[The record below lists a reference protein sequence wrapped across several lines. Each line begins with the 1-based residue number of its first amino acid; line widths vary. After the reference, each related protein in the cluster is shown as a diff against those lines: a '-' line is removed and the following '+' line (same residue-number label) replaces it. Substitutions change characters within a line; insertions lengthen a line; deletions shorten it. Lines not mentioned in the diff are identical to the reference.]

1 MDHFILVENFLP
13 EPGQTQ
19 QVIKVKVLRSFLSE
33 ERALEDLELLTDT
46 NEQGSYSV
54 LKIQHI
60 DT

>member
-1 MDHFILVENFLP
+1 MDHYILVENVRP

-19 QVIKVKVLRSFLSE
+19 QIIKVLRSFLSE
-33 ERALEDLELLTDT
+33 ERALEDLELLSDT

-54 LKIQHI
+54 FKIQHI

>member
-1 MDHFILVENFLP
+1 MDHYILVENVRT

-19 QVIKVKVLRSFLSE
+19 QIIKVLRSFLSE

-54 LKIQHI
+54 FKIQHI